1 MSAGKSPNNAFNLH
15 KEQMKSVFLD
25 INRDPIWRRRGILEF
40 LNNKQFNLNF
50 YWEKHPIDGVNYLYS
65 PNYPSRALCRS
76 RLRHQGKWLPE
87 QDRKHFLVNK
97 VREYY
102 TDGVRAIGAME

>member
-1 MSAGKSPNNAFNLH
+1 MSAGKSPNNAFVLH
-15 KEQMKSVFLD
+15 KERMERVFLD
-25 INRDPIWRRRGILEF
+25 INRAPLWRRRGILEF
-40 LNNKQFNLNF
+40 LNNKQSNLHF
-50 YWEKHPIDGVNYLYS
+50 YWEKHPSDGVNYLYS
-65 PNYPSRALCRS
+65 SFHCSRALYRS

-102 TDGVRAIGAME
+102 TDGVRPIGAME